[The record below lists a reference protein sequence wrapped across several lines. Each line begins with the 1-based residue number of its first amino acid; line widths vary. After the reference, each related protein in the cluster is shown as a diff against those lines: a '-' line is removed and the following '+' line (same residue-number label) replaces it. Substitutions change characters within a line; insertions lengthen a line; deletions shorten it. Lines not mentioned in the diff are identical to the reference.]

1 MYIRIEEK
9 IKRRIGQKIVLL
21 VLLAVGI
28 GVLLGTSFKYCDLAE
43 KIFSVLLSV
52 AIYIFLFFKIKLI
65 PLLRDKAWTG
75 TVDSR
80 ACKRVVKIIGFPRPY
95 TAELM
100 TAYWK
105 IHKDDGQTV
114 ILPYVS
120 EDDSH
125 LPERSIVVADDYF
138 KTGDRVR
145 HFKGAQVI
153 VLAEPEEDN
162 DNLLCPLC
170 GKMVMKPKC
179 SFCKIDFSM
188 PSPKDTDSFLDSV

>member
-1 MYIRIEEK
+1 MYIRIEQK
-9 IKRRIGQKIVLL
+9 IRRRIALKILLL

-28 GVLLGTSFKYCDLAE
+28 GVLLATSFEYCDLAE

-52 AIYIFLFFKIKLI
+52 AIYIFLFFKVKLI
-65 PLLRDKAWTG
+65 PLLRDKEWTG

-80 ACKRVVKIIGFPRPY
+80 ACKKVVKIIGFPRPY
-95 TAELM
+95 PTELM

-125 LPERSIVVADDYF
+125 LPEKSIVVADDYF

-162 DNLLCPLC
+162 ENLICPLC
-170 GKMVMKPKC
+170 GKLVMRPEC
-179 SFCKIDFSM
+179 SFCRVDFSV
-188 PSPKDTDSFLDSV
+188 PSRRGIDEQ